1 MKIEWPTEIAQTPE
15 GQFYQ
20 RRLSVLE
27 IILRPIAELVLTT
40 IVTVNDSIIAL
51 STYVIDAFANTFRY
65 LELKYSRGKDKQE
78 QSGGYEYD
86 PYAKDDGVWK
96 PVIVAKQEY
105 FLERIKALIIE
116 NHYRGIKS
124 ISVHPKIMTELCGL
138 EKTLPATL
146 YGFPVTIHSSE
157 SSTEFV
163 LEIEWPE
170 KTKLGIGFI
179 DPHSPMDSGYSSPLL
194 SPVTYRK

>member
-40 IVTVNDSIIAL
+40 IVTVNDSVIAL
-51 STYVIDAFANTFRY
+51 STYTIDAFANTFRY

-86 PYAKDDGVWK
+86 PYAKDDAEK
-96 PVIVAKQEY
+96 AA
-105 FLERIKALIIE
+105 FLARVQALIKE
-116 NHYRGIKS
+116 NHSLAIQRLHIHPRYQALLRDNHDYRLPGMLFGHS
-124 ISVHPKIMTELCGL
+124 ILWLSPDSQTDLAL
-138 EKTLPATL
+138 EVL
-146 YGFPVTIHSSE
+146 SE
-157 SSTEFV
+157 FTSERRIIPS
-163 LEIEWPE
+163 
-170 KTKLGIGFI
+170 
-179 DPHSPMDSGYSSPLL
+179 MDSDYSSPLL